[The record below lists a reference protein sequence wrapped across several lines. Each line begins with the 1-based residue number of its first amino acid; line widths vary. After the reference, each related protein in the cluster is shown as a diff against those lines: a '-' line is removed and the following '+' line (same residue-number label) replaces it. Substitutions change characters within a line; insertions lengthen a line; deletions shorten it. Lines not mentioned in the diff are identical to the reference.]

1 MYNKA
6 YLIDRKI
13 QNPYFYRGVHST
25 ELHVMDPNEK
35 SHPENPVVNE
45 LTLCDCENVNNLRN
59 WREIVPD

>member
-1 MYNKA
+1 
-6 YLIDRKI
+6 
-13 QNPYFYRGVHST
+13 
-25 ELHVMDPNEK
+25 MDPNEK